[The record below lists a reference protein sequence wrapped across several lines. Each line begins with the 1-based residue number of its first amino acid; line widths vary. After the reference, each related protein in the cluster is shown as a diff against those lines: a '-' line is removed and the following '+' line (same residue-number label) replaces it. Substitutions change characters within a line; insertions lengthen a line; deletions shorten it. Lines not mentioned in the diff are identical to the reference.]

1 MAAVGL
7 GGEIVLEE
15 HVTIARLAHPESF
28 GVSSNAF
35 ATNESCALGTRVN
48 VSPRDKVLIRSSA
61 TYAQDPFAI
70 AGLGLLLRPGQAQ
83 ILVGKFYGEWD
94 HSLSAHSQMEYGL
107 DTQVLTFG
115 AGDRGNGYVLA
126 PSVRYA
132 WNTGARSKWDLG
144 VREQLFFG
152 IGADPNPLA
161 PQGAPGGL
169 LDEAHAALLGY
180 TWAVAPWANLT
191 VRGGPVV
198 LTGRAD
204 PVAAPTLKV
213 IFESYT
219 PSTAWAVTVGHDLV
233 IGPTSAG
240 PLIGDIAELGVIQDW
255 EHLGAHFR
263 FGLYRN
269 ADAFQPL
276 TVGAIG
282 YGTEVGLAWKFT
294 RDLRLE
300 VAAMRDARVNDVTVA
315 QQVDRDVVQL
325 RLTWEKAR
333 F

>member
-1 MAAVGL
+1 M
-7 GGEIVLEE
+7 
-15 HVTIARLAHPESF
+15 
-28 GVSSNAF
+28 
-35 ATNESCALGTRVN
+35 
-48 VSPRDKVLIRSSA
+48 
-61 TYAQDPFAI
+61 
-70 AGLGLLLRPGQAQ
+70 
-83 ILVGKFYGEWD
+83 
-94 HSLSAHSQMEYGL
+94 
-107 DTQVLTFG
+107 
-115 AGDRGNGYVLA
+115 
-126 PSVRYA
+126 
-132 WNTGARSKWDLG
+132 
-144 VREQLFFG
+144 
-152 IGADPNPLA
+152 
-161 PQGAPGGL
+161 
-169 LDEAHAALLGY
+169 
-180 TWAVAPWANLT
+180 APWANLT